1 MTNRRNPS
9 EVVDVFTVLAVL
21 LASRVH
27 TCVKAHVKCALEG
40 VPFIACLLNLS
51 AC

>member
-1 MTNRRNPS
+1 MTNRRKSS
-9 EVVDVFTVLAVL
+9 EVVDVFTILAVL

-27 TCVKAHVKCALEG
+27 TYVKTHVKCTLEG
-40 VPFIACLLNLS
+40 VPFITCLLNLS